1 MQRFVSLNRMCRR
14 SLFQMTNLLKIA
26 KRLKHRG
33 FFLLPSLLAASALFL
48 SLESSESR
56 AQPADGTQT
65 LVFLRHAEK
74 PAGGL
79 GQLNCQGLN
88 RAIDLATLLPE
99 KFGKADYVFA
109 ANPTRNVEEG
119 ELDNSYSYIRP
130 LMTISPSAIKLGLPV
145 NIHFSANDTSD
156 LADELLHDKYHNAVI
171 YTAWSHGYLPELI
184 NKVAAEAVGKKQN
197 ITDDWAS
204 SDYDSLYVLTLTWH
218 NGKASLESQSY
229 KQGLDN
235 GQESCPT

>member
-1 MQRFVSLNRMCRR
+1 MRF
-14 SLFQMTNLLKIA
+14 A
-26 KRLKHRG
+26 KRFKHRAYVA
-33 FFLLPSLLAASALFL
+33 LPSLLAVSALFL

-56 AQPADGTQT
+56 AQPVDGTQT

-74 PAGGL
+74 PEGGL

-88 RAIDLATLLPE
+88 RAIDLSTLLPE

-130 LMTISPSAIKLGLPV
+130 LMTISPAAIKLGLPV
-145 NIHFSANDTSD
+145 NIEFSANDTSD
-156 LADELLHDKYHNAVI
+156 LARELLEDKYHNSTI

-184 NKVAAEAVGKKQN
+184 NKVAGKAVGEKQN
-197 ITDDWAS
+197 ITEDWAGN
-204 SDYDSLYVLTLTWH
+204 DFDSLYVLTLTWH
-218 NGKASLESQSY
+218 NGKASLQSHSY

-235 GQESCPT
+235 GKDTCPT

>member
-1 MQRFVSLNRMCRR
+1 MKNLLSFTQRLQRR
-14 SLFQMTNLLKIA
+14 SYVFFPALL
-26 KRLKHRG
+26 LTSG
-33 FFLLPSLLAASALFL
+33 LLL

-56 AQPADGTQT
+56 AQPVDGTQT

-88 RAIDLATLLPE
+88 RAIDLASLLPE
-99 KFGKADYVFA
+99 KFGKANYVFA

-119 ELDNSYSYIRP
+119 EFDNSYSYIRP

-145 NIHFSANDTSD
+145 NIEFSANDTSE
-156 LADELLHDKYHNAVI
+156 LADELLHDRYHNSII

-184 NKVAAEAVGKKQN
+184 NKVAREAVGEKRT

-204 SDYDSLYVLTLTWH
+204 NDFDSLYVLTLTWH
-218 NGKASLESQSY
+218 NGKATLDSRSY

-235 GQESCPT
+235 GEESCPT

>member
-1 MQRFVSLNRMCRR
+1 MN
-14 SLFQMTNLLKIA
+14 LFNFA
-26 KRLKHRG
+26 KRFKHRAYL
-33 FFLLPSLLAASALFL
+33 LLPALLVVSAVCLT
-48 SLESSESR
+48 LESGLSR
-56 AQPADGTQT
+56 AQPMDGTQT
-65 LVFLRHAEK
+65 LVFLRHGEK
-74 PAGGL
+74 PDGGL

-88 RAIDLATLLPE
+88 RAIDLSTLLPE

-119 ELDNSYSYIRP
+119 EFDNSYSYIRP

-145 NIHFSANDTSD
+145 NINFSANDTSD
-156 LADELLHDKYHNAVI
+156 LANELIHDKYHNAVI

-184 NKVAAEAVGKKQN
+184 NKVAGDATGKKTT
-197 ITDDWAS
+197 ITDDWES

-218 NGKASLESQSY
+218 NGKASLQSHVY

-235 GQESCPT
+235 GAETCPT

>member
-1 MQRFVSLNRMCRR
+1 MNLFNFTKRF
-14 SLFQMTNLLKIA
+14 
-26 KRLKHRG
+26 KHRAYLLLPVLLAVSAV
-33 FFLLPSLLAASALFL
+33 FLL
-48 SLESSESR
+48 LESGLSR
-56 AQPADGTQT
+56 AQPMDGTQT
-65 LVFLRHAEK
+65 LVFLRHGEK
-74 PAGGL
+74 PDGGL

-88 RAIDLATLLPE
+88 RAIDLSTLLPE

-119 ELDNSYSYIRP
+119 EFDNSYSYIRP

-145 NIHFSANDTSD
+145 NINFSANDTSD
-156 LADELLHDKYHNAVI
+156 LADELLHDKYHNSVI

-184 NKVAAEAVGKKQN
+184 NKVAGDATGKKTT
-197 ITDDWAS
+197 ITEDWES

-218 NGKASLESQSY
+218 NGKASLQSHVY

-235 GQESCPT
+235 GAEACPT

>member
-1 MQRFVSLNRMCRR
+1 ML
-14 SLFQMTNLLKIA
+14 T
-26 KRLKHRG
+26 
-33 FFLLPSLLAASALFL
+33 SALLL

-56 AQPADGTQT
+56 AQPVDGTQT
-65 LVFLRHAEK
+65 LIFLRHAEK

-88 RAIDLATLLPE
+88 RAIDLASLLPE
-99 KFGKADYVFA
+99 KFGKANYVFA

-145 NIHFSANDTSD
+145 NIEFSANDTSE
-156 LADELLHDKYHNAVI
+156 LADELLHDRYHNSII

-184 NKVAAEAVGKKQN
+184 NKVAREAVGEKRT

-204 SDYDSLYVLTLTWH
+204 NDFDSLYVLTLTWH
-218 NGKASLESQSY
+218 NGKATLDSRSY

-235 GQESCPT
+235 GEESCPT

>member
-1 MQRFVSLNRMCRR
+1 MKFVL
-14 SLFQMTNLLKIA
+14 
-26 KRLKHRG
+26 RLKHRPYVV
-33 FFLLPSLLAASALFL
+33 LLALLAASALFL
-48 SLESSESR
+48 LLEYSKGR

-74 PAGGL
+74 PAEGL

-99 KFGKADYVFA
+99 KFGKANYVFA

-119 ELDNSYSYIRP
+119 ELDNSYSYLRP
-130 LMTISPSAIKLGLPV
+130 LMTINPSAIKLGLPV
-145 NIHFSANDTSD
+145 NISFSANDTSD
-156 LADELLHDKYHNAVI
+156 LAEELLQDKYHNSVI
-171 YTAWSHGYLPELI
+171 YTAWSHGYLPELL
-184 NKVAAEAVGKKQN
+184 NKVAGEAVGEKQI

-204 SDYDSLYVLTLTWH
+204 SDYDSLYVLTLTWR
-218 NGKASLESQSY
+218 NGKASLVSHSY

-235 GQESCPT
+235 GSQVCPT

>member
-1 MQRFVSLNRMCRR
+1 MKNLLSFTQRLQRR
-14 SLFQMTNLLKIA
+14 SYI
-26 KRLKHRG
+26 
-33 FFLLPSLLAASALFL
+33 FFPALMLTSALLL

-56 AQPADGTQT
+56 AQPVDGTQT
-65 LVFLRHAEK
+65 LIFLRHAEK

-88 RAIDLATLLPE
+88 RAIDLASLLPE
-99 KFGKADYVFA
+99 KFGKANYVFA

-145 NIHFSANDTSD
+145 NIEFSANDTSA
-156 LADELLHDKYHNAVI
+156 LADELLHDRYHNSII

-184 NKVAAEAVGKKQN
+184 NKVAREAVGEKRT

-204 SDYDSLYVLTLTWH
+204 NDFDSLYVLTLTWH
-218 NGKASLESQSY
+218 NGKATLDSRSY

-235 GQESCPT
+235 GEESCPT

>member
-1 MQRFVSLNRMCRR
+1 MTRLLTLIRR
-14 SLFQMTNLLKIA
+14 LP
-26 KRLKHRG
+26 RRG
-33 FFLLPSLLAASALFL
+33 PLLLPALLLGGALCL
-48 SLESSESR
+48 SLESSDSR

-88 RAIDLATLLPE
+88 RAIDLASLLPE

-119 ELDNSYSYIRP
+119 EADNSYSYIRP

-145 NIHFSANDTSD
+145 NIEYSANDTSE
-156 LADELLHDKYHNAVI
+156 LADELLDDRYHNSII

-184 NKVAAEAVGKKQN
+184 NKVAREAVGEKRS
-197 ITDDWAS
+197 IADDWAS
-204 SDYDSLYVLTLTWH
+204 NDYDSLYVLTLTWH
-218 NGKASLESQSY
+218 NGKASLDSRSY

-235 GQESCPT
+235 GEQSCPS

>member
-1 MQRFVSLNRMCRR
+1 
-14 SLFQMTNLLKIA
+14 MTNLMSFA
-26 KRLKHRG
+26 KRFKHRAYVA
-33 FFLLPSLLAASALFL
+33 LPSLLAVSALFL
-48 SLESSESR
+48 SLESSQIR
-56 AQPADGTQT
+56 AQPVDGTQT

-74 PAGGL
+74 PEGGL

-88 RAIDLATLLPE
+88 RAIDLSTLLPE

-130 LMTISPSAIKLGLPV
+130 LMTISPAAIKLGLPV
-145 NIHFSANDTSD
+145 NIEFSANDTSD
-156 LADELLHDKYHNAVI
+156 LARELTEDKYHNSTI

-184 NKVAAEAVGKKQN
+184 NKVAGKAVGEKQT

-204 SDYDSLYVLTLTWH
+204 GDFDSLYVLTLTWH
-218 NGKASLESQSY
+218 NGKASLQSHSY

-235 GQESCPT
+235 GKATCPT

>member
-1 MQRFVSLNRMCRR
+1 MKNFLKLCHRFKHLAY
-14 SLFQMTNLLKIA
+14 LF
-26 KRLKHRG
+26 
-33 FFLLPSLLAASALFL
+33 LPALLATSALFL
-48 SLESSESR
+48 SLESRESR

-88 RAIDLATLLPE
+88 RAIELATLLPE
-99 KFGKADYVFA
+99 KFGKANYVFA

-119 ELDNSYSYIRP
+119 ELNNSYSYIRP

-145 NIHFSANDTSD
+145 NINFSANDTSD
-156 LADELLHDKYHNAVI
+156 LADELLQNKYHNSVI

-184 NKVAAEAVGKKQN
+184 NKVAGEAVGKKQK
-197 ITDDWAS
+197 ITEDWES
-204 SDYDSLYVLTLTWH
+204 GDYDSLFVLTLTWH
-218 NGKASLESQSY
+218 NGKASLQSRSY

-235 GQESCPT
+235 GLQTCPT